1 MCKSSDNLLS
11 VLTAFNST
19 QHTVTVIVR
28 FIYLTCEVLDK
39 GMTFDPLFWFLD
51 TVTKRLFLEFDS

>member
-39 GMTFDPLFWFLD
+39 GMTFDPPFLVPRYCD
-51 TVTKRLFLEFDS
+51 KKAFLGI

>member
-1 MCKSSDNLLS
+1 MCKSSENLLS
-11 VLTAFNST
+11 ILTAFNST

-51 TVTKRLFLEFDS
+51 TVT